1 MRIDVNCDC
10 GESFGSWT
18 IGADE
23 ALLNYVTSA
32 NIACGAHA
40 GDPDVMRQTVRL
52 ARARGVF
59 VGAHPGYPD
68 LAGFGRRVI
77 PMTPEQI
84 ANSVLGQIGALA
96 AIARAEGVVLTHV
109 KPHGALYNYAAQ
121 TPAVATAIAEAVA
134 AVDRRMILVG
144 LAGSALVTAG
154 QAAGLH
160 VAREAFADRAYEA
173 DGTLRARSLPGAL
186 IEDPQ
191 QAVAQAIA
199 IVHGAVRAYDGTH
212 VPLTADTLCL
222 HGDTPDAPARAAVL
236 REGLRTAGIMIVPL
250 PELVGAPTAAAHGS
264 ETL

>member
-1 MRIDVNCDC
+1 MRIDINCDC

-18 IGADE
+18 MGADE
-23 ALLNYVTSA
+23 ALLGYVSSA

-52 ARARGVF
+52 ARARGVS

-84 ANSVLGQIGALA
+84 GSSVLVQIGALA

-121 TPAVATAIAEAVA
+121 TPMVATAIAEAVA
-134 AVDRRMILVG
+134 VFDRQLILVG

-154 QAAGLH
+154 QAAGLR

-173 DGTLRARSLPGAL
+173 DGTLRSRSLPGAL
-186 IEDPQ
+186 IEEPQ

-199 IVHGAVRAYDGTH
+199 IVQGAVQAHDGAR
-212 VPLTADTLCL
+212 VPLMADTICL
-222 HGDTPDAPARAAVL
+222 HGDTPNAAERAAVL
-236 REGLRTAGIMIVPL
+236 KAGLRAAGIMIVPL
-250 PELVGAPTAAAHGS
+250 RQVVAAQA
-264 ETL
+264 

>member
-18 IGADE
+18 MGADE
-23 ALLNYVTSA
+23 ALLAYVSSA

-52 ARARGVF
+52 ARARGVS

-77 PMTPEQI
+77 PMSPDQI
-84 ANSVLGQIGALA
+84 GNSVLAQIGALA
-96 AIARAEGVVLTHV
+96 AIARAEGVALTHV

-121 TPAVATAIAEAVA
+121 TPTVALAIAAAVA
-134 AVDRRMILVG
+134 AFDRQLILVG

-154 QAAGLH
+154 QAAGLR
-160 VAREAFADRAYEA
+160 VAREAFVDRAYEA
-173 DGTLRARSLPGAL
+173 DGTLRSRLLPGAL
-186 IEDPQ
+186 IEEPE

-199 IVHGAVRAYDGTH
+199 IVRGAVQAHDGTH
-212 VPLTADTLCL
+212 VPLTADTICL
-222 HGDTPDAPARAAVL
+222 HGDTPNAAGRAAVL
-236 REGLRTAGIMIVPL
+236 YHGLRTAGITVAPL
-250 PELVGAPTAAAHGS
+250 PLIVAAQTQPATTA
-264 ETL
+264 